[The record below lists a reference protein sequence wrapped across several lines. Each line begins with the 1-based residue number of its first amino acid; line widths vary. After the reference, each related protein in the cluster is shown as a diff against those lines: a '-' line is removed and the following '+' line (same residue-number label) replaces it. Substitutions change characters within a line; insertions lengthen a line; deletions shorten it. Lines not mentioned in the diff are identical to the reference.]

1 MKLGADSPHGAMKCY
16 EHSMHRNESNRT
28 QRNGAR
34 MIGGAELVTLKW
46 WKNLNRYT
54 CIPDLLKLFPLKRG
68 WIPTFADGLSD
79 MTVLC
84 EFLHVGGSLGV
95 RLFAGLLW

>member
-1 MKLGADSPHGAMKCY
+1 
-16 EHSMHRNESNRT
+16 
-28 QRNGAR
+28 

-68 WIPTFADGLSD
+68 WIPDLCGWIIRHDGVVR
-79 MTVLC
+79 VLAC
-84 EFLHVGGSLGV
+84 RRVVGSAFVCWPSLVSPEG
-95 RLFAGLLW
+95 R